1 MLTAVLYRLIC
12 GRLPLSIRRTFVLPA
27 VLLTAAFPYAAGGA
41 ESKYPVALMNWMV
54 DGTFH
59 ALIVDKSRQRLT
71 VWEVKDGEPSM
82 IESYRCSTGENSGD
96 KWVRGDMRTPEGV
109 YFFCSVIDGR
119 TLPPKYGMWAFTTD
133 YPNFVDRRRGKSG
146 DGIWLHGRDKP
157 LGPKPDSNGCI
168 ALGNEDLVKVSR
180 FIKLQDT
187 PLIVVKKL
195 NLAPRSQV
203 VEQER
208 QLRDFI
214 ENWRQAWESQD
225 LDAYMGN
232 YSLNF
237 QSCRLDYKAWKEK
250 KQKLNKRYKKISVR
264 LGNVRLYRQ
273 NGLVTAIFSQ
283 DYGSERYRSSGIK
296 VLYLVNDG
304 KYRIYAEDY
313 HKPVDDSFPVG
324 TLLAGINAFPGED
337 RYKSRQNLKIRLVAT
352 DEPELPVED
361 EFETPRPSAPS
372 RGVVLKTIAAAGE
385 IAAPAL
391 ESNEKFVHDASPDR
405 LIVAR
410 ITPAYAPS
418 ADSPGTSGPSDKP
431 VKAREPLKSVP
442 PDGAARTAI
451 EAGGD
456 VKDTDLS
463 SNRPAV
469 METHSEAPKPA
480 EPLRA
485 AAQPA
490 EPVRVETQP
499 VEPVRVETR
508 EEKAGKIPEETHD
521 DEVRDVVAR
530 FLTQWKAAWEKKDL
544 DKYLKMYH
552 PDFGDGRSDFKELAK
567 TRRRYFRKYRT
578 IQVEMERMHIRKVE
592 TGLQVKFLQIFRGDE
607 YSDKG
612 WKSMVL
618 VGEKDTGFRILSE
631 DWSAL

>member
-1 MLTAVLYRLIC
+1 MLTAVLHRLLIGC
-12 GRLPLSIRRTFVLPA
+12 LPLSIRRAPIAV
-27 VLLTAAFPYAAGGA
+27 VLLMAAWSCVAAGA

-54 DGTFH
+54 EGTFH
-59 ALIVDKSRQRLT
+59 ALIVDKSQQRLT
-71 VWEVKDGEPSM
+71 VWEIKEGEPSM

-157 LGPKPDSNGCI
+157 LGPRPDSNGCI
-168 ALGNEDLVKVSR
+168 ALENQDLVKVSR
-180 FIKLQDT
+180 FVKLQDT

-195 NLAPRSQV
+195 KLAPRSEI

-208 QLRDFI
+208 ELRDFI

-232 YSLNF
+232 YSPNF
-237 QSCRLDYKAWKEK
+237 QSCWLDYNAWREK
-250 KQKLNKRYKKISVR
+250 KRKLNKRYKKIRVR
-264 LGNVRLYRQ
+264 LENVRLYRQ
-273 NGLVTAIFSQ
+273 NGLVTAMFSQ
-283 DYGSERYRSSGIK
+283 DYSSESYRSTGIK
-296 VLYLVNDG
+296 VLYLINDG
-304 KYRIYAEDY
+304 NYRIYAEDY

-324 TLLAGINAFPGED
+324 SLLADINALPEE

-352 DEPELPVED
+352 DEPELPVEE
-361 EFETPRPSAPS
+361 EFEAPRPSAPS

-391 ESNEKFVHDASPDR
+391 ESNEKFVHGSSPDR

-410 ITPAYAPS
+410 IMPAYAPS
-418 ADSPGTSGPSDKP
+418 LDTPGLFGLSEKP
-431 VKAREPLKSVP
+431 VKVREPLKLP
-442 PDGAARTAI
+442 PQDSGTRGSLEAA
-451 EAGGD
+451 GNL
-456 VKDTDLS
+456 KDTTLS
-463 SNRPAV
+463 SNPPVGSQTDTKELKRI
-469 METHSEAPKPA
+469 
-480 EPLRA
+480 
-485 AAQPA
+485 
-490 EPVRVETQP
+490 EPVRVRPKRVESVR
-499 VEPVRVETR
+499 VEPVRIETR
-508 EEKAGKIPEETHD
+508 GEKARKIPEEPD
-521 DEVRDVVAR
+521 QAEVRDVVKK
-530 FLTQWKAAWEKKDL
+530 FLTKWKTAWEQKNL
-544 DKYLKMYH
+544 DMYLKLYH

-578 IQVEMERMHIRKVE
+578 IQVRMERMQIRKVE
-592 TGLQVKFLQIFRGDE
+592 TRLHVKFLQIFRGDE

-618 VGEKDTGFRILSE
+618 VGGKDTGFRILSE
-631 DWSAL
+631 EWSAL